1 MKLGKN
7 VSFRLDD
14 ETLQRLDALAK
25 ATNRS
30 RAQVIRLLLDAVVP
44 VELEKEGN
52 DDENIGHN

>member
-7 VSFRLDD
+7 VTFRLDE
-14 ETLQRLDALAK
+14 ETLERLDALAK

-44 VELEKEGN
+44 IEQEEEG
-52 DDENIGHN
+52 DHEQ